1 MSNVPEPVLTELERS
16 FELLEAPPGS
26 EGLLTM
32 LTEQVG
38 RELMDAAGP
47 GLQVIANY
55 AAGYDNLDLEEAHRR
70 VFENEPEVLPGLLA
84 LENVV
89 LTPHLGSATLE
100 ARTAMGLTCV
110 NALRAVLLKGRRPDT
125 LVSRA

>member
-1 MSNVPEPVLTELERS
+1 
-16 FELLEAPPGS
+16 
-26 EGLLTM
+26 M

-70 VFENEPEVLPGLLA
+70 GIAVTTTPEVLTEA
-84 LENVV
+84 
-89 LTPHLGSATLE
+89 TPHLGSATFE
-100 ARTAMGLTCV
+100 ARTALG
-110 NALRAVLLKGRRPDT
+110 
-125 LVSRA
+125 

>member
-1 MSNVPEPVLTELERS
+1 
-16 FELLEAPPGS
+16 
-26 EGLLTM
+26 
-32 LTEQVG
+32 
-38 RELMDAAGP
+38 MDAAGP

-125 LVSRA
+125 LVSLIGLESARLFSGVAAGRRPARPGPRRGP

>member
-1 MSNVPEPVLTELERS
+1 M
-16 FELLEAPPGS
+16 
-26 EGLLTM
+26 
-32 LTEQVG
+32 
-38 RELMDAAGP
+38 
-47 GLQVIANY
+47 IANY

-70 VFENEPEVLPGLLA
+70 GIAVTTTPDVLTEA
-84 LENVV
+84 
-89 LTPHLGSATLE
+89 TPHLGSATFE